1 MKKFISLLLSV
12 SVVATF
18 AFFAIASGSE
28 SDKTVTQAGGNAV
41 ASDETNQDLG
51 QYKVEIKTARLT
63 KDYEG
68 KKVVVIT
75 YGFTNN
81 ADNATAFTW
90 AFDDKVYQNGVS
102 LEKCY
107 VVADGDPYDEANQ
120 NKEIKKGVSLDVEV
134 AYVLNNDT
142 TPVDVEVKELIS
154 FSDKTITK
162 TFNIE

>member
-1 MKKFISLLLSV
+1 MKKFISLLLSA
-12 SVVATF
+12 SVVAAF
-18 AFFAIASGSE
+18 AFFAVASGSDSNE
-28 SDKTVTQAGGNAV
+28 TVTQTGETAV
-41 ASDETNQDLG
+41 ASSETNQDLG
-51 QYKVEIKTARLT
+51 QYKLEIKTARLT

-68 KKVVVIT
+68 KKVIVIT

-81 ADNATAFTW
+81 ADNAAAFTW
-90 AFDDKVYQNGVS
+90 TFDDKVYQNGVS

-107 VVADGDPYDEANQ
+107 VIADGDPYDEANQ
-120 NKEIKKGVSLDVEV
+120 NKEIKNGVSLDVEV

-162 TFNIE
+162 TFDIK